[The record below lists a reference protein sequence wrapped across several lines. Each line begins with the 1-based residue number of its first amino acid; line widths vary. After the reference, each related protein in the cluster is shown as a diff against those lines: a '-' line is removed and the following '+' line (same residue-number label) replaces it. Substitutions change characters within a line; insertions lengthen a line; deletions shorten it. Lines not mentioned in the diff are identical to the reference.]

1 MLSGHKMESRAE
13 QKPWKRLI
21 EHILPLVKYSRSK
34 IVRNH
39 INEYTD
45 RVIQKKFHLEI
56 QTSNGANGF
65 KSGRV
70 LAASASSSREGFPLR
85 SENPSFPITCARSTV
100 IAAI

>member
-34 IVRNH
+34 IVRKH

-45 RVIQKKFHLEI
+45 RVIQKEFDLEI
-56 QTSNGANGF
+56 QTMEQMVSNRDRCWRQRQVAVGKG
-65 KSGRV
+65 
-70 LAASASSSREGFPLR
+70 LPQ
-85 SENPSFPITCARSTV
+85 
-100 IAAI
+100 

>member
-45 RVIQKKFHLEI
+45 RVI
-56 QTSNGANGF
+56 
-65 KSGRV
+65 
-70 LAASASSSREGFPLR
+70 
-85 SENPSFPITCARSTV
+85 
-100 IAAI
+100 